1 MPAVGPATTPTRA
14 SWPTSLGME
23 RPTSSALLRTAY
35 GLLRPRRERTRR
47 QSNFSFQVPVPTHSR
62 LRWGCFTEVDGN
74 AIGRR
79 HYRIPVAWQSREALR
94 LGRLVARP
102 KRFELLTP
110 RFVVW
115 CSIQLSYGRVLRIA
129 REMSPNRA
137 NPPGT
142 RL

>member
-1 MPAVGPATTPTRA
+1 MDFYVLGVNGHDDNRISASKFQCQPILDCVGVGWKR
-14 SWPTSLGME
+14 
-23 RPTSSALLRTAY
+23 
-35 GLLRPRRERTRR
+35 
-47 QSNFSFQVPVPTHSR
+47 
-62 LRWGCFTEVDGN
+62 FTEVDGN

-129 REMSPNRA
+129 RETSPEQ
-137 NPPGT
+137 PKPLGT
-142 RL
+142 GL